1 MDAVEFLR
9 DFRRMCLSYD
19 NCTGCELRCAECSPT
34 EEDCDHEKVIRVVEE
49 WAKEH
54 PVKTRLS
61 EFNKLFPNYNYPS
74 GISLNLAATHM
85 GVSYKKL
92 IKLLIDRNMN
102 KKDLQEEAA
111 LSPASITSWQ
121 RTRSLALPC

>member
-19 NCTGCELRCAECSPT
+19 NCTGCEFKSAECSPT
-34 EEDCDHEKVIRVVEE
+34 EEDCDHEKVIRVVEG

-61 EFNKLFPNYNYPS
+61 EFLKVLPNCRRVQGYPEHCILEYDS
-74 GISLNLAATHM
+74 KQKCM
-85 GVSYKKL
+85 GRRC
-92 IKLLIDRNMN
+92 IDCKRIFW
-102 KKDLQEEAA
+102 LTPIEEEEE
-111 LSPASITSWQ
+111 
-121 RTRSLALPC
+121 